1 MNELTIPQSSDLSPR
16 SLDEAMRLA
25 DVLANSTF
33 VPKDCQGKPGNILVA
48 IQWGMEIGLKPM
60 QAMQN
65 IAVINGRPSI
75 WGDAALALVL
85 ASPVCEDVV
94 EYYEGAGDDY
104 GAVCIAKRKGKTDK
118 INKFSIKDA
127 KAAGLSGKQGPWT
140 QYRDRM
146 LKMRARAFSLR
157 DQFTDVLKGIAITE
171 EVMDYSTIEKDITP
185 GKQAPAQIAQRA
197 AEGTRPER
205 TQHHLDTIA
214 KLEKISTELGFD
226 PFKEEWS
233 KLPKEDRAAIG
244 LNERD
249 RIALLAGAAT
259 EPQPALEAPADDAQR
274 QPGADDE

>member
-1 MNELTIPQSSDLSPR
+1 MNDLTLPQSSDLSPR

-94 EYYEGAGDDY
+94 EYYEGTGDDY
-104 GAVCIAKRKGKTDK
+104 CAVCIAKRKGKTDK
-118 INKFSIKDA
+118 VNKFSIKDA

-185 GKQAPAQIAQRA
+185 GKQAPAQIAQQA
-197 AEGTRPER
+197 ADKTRPER
-205 TQHHLDTIA
+205 TERHVEIIA
-214 KLEKISTELGFD
+214 NLEKISTELGFE

-233 KLPKEDRAAIG
+233 KLPRDDRAAIG
-244 LNERD
+244 LGERD
-249 RIALLAGAAT
+249 RIAALAGTQA
-259 EPQPALEAPADDAQR
+259 QPALEAPPADDAQR